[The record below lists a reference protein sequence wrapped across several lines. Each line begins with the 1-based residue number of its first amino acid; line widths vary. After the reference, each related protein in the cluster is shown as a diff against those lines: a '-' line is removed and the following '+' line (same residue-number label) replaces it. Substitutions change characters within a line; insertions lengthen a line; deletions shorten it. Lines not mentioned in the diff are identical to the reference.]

1 MLKVSGLVPP
11 GPPQLPPGPEPAAA
25 RPEPASPSASYR
37 RRPAPAAGL
46 PARPA
51 TGLGGACKVPPE
63 ARPRPLRGSFGA
75 APRPLARRLGGADA
89 VFRAA
94 GPGSLPGT
102 ARGWRAASR
111 RARRRAVW
119 AGNGP
124 CGAAQRPVRP
134 PRAAAAAARAAASR
148 AGRGRCRAGGG
159 PLPGHA
165 HPAGP
170 RRGPHVAWFYSGLPS
185 GSCRWAA

>member
-1 MLKVSGLVPP
+1 NSRVWCRGLVPP

-25 RPEPASPSASYR
+25 RPEPTSPSASHR

-51 TGLGGACKVPPE
+51 TGLGWACTVPPE
-63 ARPRPLRGSFGA
+63 ARPRPLRGAFGA
-75 APRPLARRLGGADA
+75 APRPLARRFGGADA

-111 RARRRAVW
+111 RARRRAPLLNHAPPTW
-119 AGNGP
+119 LGSLAEGPAGSGL
-124 CGAAQRPVRP
+124 
-134 PRAAAAAARAAASR
+134 AAAS
-148 AGRGRCRAGGG
+148 
-159 PLPGHA
+159 PGA
-165 HPAGP
+165 APPAGP
-170 RRGPHVAWFYSGLPS
+170 GVELN
-185 GSCRWAA
+185 